1 LLKAVLFQKKLG
13 NIKRLCC
20 QCFLLSIISLHLSA
34 YWHQS
39 RQDCS
44 FSGLPT
50 SLLHVSH
57 TPVSSS
63 LQISTLPPQLGHGK
77 YAGTGRRN
85 FFMPG
90 HVSALELVNYSSL
103 HGNLIKRFFLP
114 LCLLFLASKEYSFPK
129 VLELLGRGDLSR
141 SSMEP
146 PC

>member
-1 LLKAVLFQKKLG
+1 LRFYF
-13 NIKRLCC
+13 NFRC
-20 QCFLLSIISLHLSA
+20 QCFLRLIISLHLSA

-39 RQDCS
+39 RQEAS

-63 LQISTLPPQLGHGK
+63 LQISTLPPQFGHGK

-90 HVSALELVNYSSL
+90 HVSAFELFNFYSSL
-103 HGNLIKRFFLP
+103 HVNLFTRFFLP
-114 LCLLFLASKEYSFPK
+114 LCLLFLASKESSFPK
-129 VLELLGRGDLSR
+129 VLGLLGLGDLSR
-141 SSMEP
+141 SSMGP
-146 PC
+146 PCSQL

>member
-1 LLKAVLFQKKLG
+1 M
-13 NIKRLCC
+13 LCC
-20 QCFLLSIISLHLSA
+20 QCFLRLIISLHLSA

-39 RQDCS
+39 RQDGS

-50 SLLHVSH
+50 SLPHVSH

-63 LQISTLPPQLGHGK
+63 LQISTLPPQLGHAK

-90 HVSALELVNYSSL
+90 HVAALELVNFYPSL
-103 HGNLIKRFFLP
+103 HVNLITIFSLP
-114 LCLLFLASKEYSFPK
+114 LCLLFLASKGYFFQR
-129 VLELLGRGDLSR
+129 VLGLLGRGDLSR
-141 SSMEP
+141 SSMGL

>member
-1 LLKAVLFQKKLG
+1 M
-13 NIKRLCC
+13 LCC
-20 QCFLLSIISLHLSA
+20 QCLLRLIISLHLSA

-39 RQDCS
+39 RHDGS

-50 SLLHVSH
+50 SLSHVSH

-63 LQISTLPPQLGHGK
+63 LQISTLPPQSGHGK

-90 HVSALELVNYSSL
+90 HVATLEPVNFYSSL
-103 HGNLIKRFFLP
+103 HVNLITKFFLH
-114 LCLLFLASKEYSFPK
+114 LCLLFLASKEHSFPK
-129 VLELLGRGDLSR
+129 VLGLRGQGDLSR
-141 SSMEP
+141 SSMAP